1 MKKFM
6 DENFLLQTETAREL
20 YHEFAKTKPI
30 FDYHCHLPVKDLAD
44 DICYDN
50 IGQAWLA
57 GDHYKWRLMRSN
69 GIAEKFCTG
78 DASDYEKFEKWA
90 KTVPMSIRNPLYHWT
105 HLELQRFFNIDDL
118 LSPKTCKKIYNQCS
132 ELLQSS
138 EFSVRNLLI
147 KMNVKVIC
155 TTDDPTDSLE
165 YHKRI
170 KNDAYSVKVIPA
182 FRPDKAMAI
191 NNFTHFINYISKL
204 SEVSNIEIEDFSSLI
219 NAIDSRHK
227 YFHDMG
233 CRIAD
238 HGILTFWVEN
248 YSDAEINEI
257 IIKVLSRKVLSEIE
271 ISKFKSAFLYE
282 CAKLNY
288 KRGWIQQYHIGPL
301 RNNNTRLFNILG
313 PDIGC
318 DSIGDHNYGEKMA
331 KFLDKLDQS
340 GELTKTIL
348 YNINPRDNELIASMI
363 GNFQDGS
370 FPGKMQF
377 GPSWWFLDQ
386 IDGITKQ
393 INTIS
398 NLGLLSRFIGMT
410 TDSRSF
416 LSFPRHEYF
425 RRILCNV
432 IGSDVENG
440 KIPADTDLLGE
451 IIENICYN
459 NAVNYFKIL

>member
-1 MKKFM
+1 M
-6 DENFLLQTETAREL
+6 DENFLLRTETAREL
-20 YHEFAKTKPI
+20 YHEFAKRKPI

-44 DICYDN
+44 DICYNN

-78 DASDYEKFEKWA
+78 DATDYEKFEKWA
-90 KTVPMSIRNPLYHWT
+90 ETVPMTIRNPLYHWT

-118 LSPKTCKKIYNQCS
+118 LSPRTCKKIYDQCS
-132 ELLQSS
+132 KLLQSS
-138 EFSVRNLLI
+138 EFSVRNLLL

-170 KNDAYSVKVIPA
+170 KNSGYSVKVIPA

-191 NNFTHFINYISKL
+191 NNGTQFINYISKL
-204 SEVSNIEIEDFSSLI
+204 SEVSNIAIEDFSSLI
-219 NAIDSRHK
+219 NAIDLRHK
-227 YFHDMG
+227 YFHDLG

-238 HGILTFWVEN
+238 HGILTFWAET
-248 YSDAEINEI
+248 YSVAEINKI
-257 IIKVLSRKVLSEIE
+257 IIKVLSRKLLSEIE

-331 KFLDKLDQS
+331 RFLDKLDQS

-386 IDGITKQ
+386 IDGIIKQ

-432 IGSDVENG
+432 IGSDVEDG
-440 KIPADTDLLGE
+440 KIPADTDLLGQ

>member
-1 MKKFM
+1 MKAFM
-6 DENFLLQTETAREL
+6 DENFLLRTETAREL
-20 YHEFAKTKPI
+20 YHEFAKRKPI

-44 DICYDN
+44 DICYNN

-78 DASDYEKFEKWA
+78 DATDYEKFEKWA
-90 KTVPMSIRNPLYHWT
+90 ETVPMTIRNPLYHWT

-118 LSPKTCKKIYNQCS
+118 LSPRTCKKIYDQCS
-132 ELLQSS
+132 KLLQSS
-138 EFSVRNLLI
+138 EFSVRNLLL

-170 KNDAYSVKVIPA
+170 KNSGYSVKVIPA

-191 NNFTHFINYISKL
+191 NNGTQFINYISKL
-204 SEVSNIEIEDFSSLI
+204 SEVSNIAIEDFSSLI
-219 NAIDSRHK
+219 NAIDLRHK
-227 YFHDMG
+227 YFHDLG

-238 HGILTFWVEN
+238 HGILTFWAET
-248 YSDAEINEI
+248 YSVAEINKI
-257 IIKVLSRKVLSEIE
+257 IIKVLSRKLLSEIE

-331 KFLDKLDQS
+331 RFLDKLDQS

-386 IDGITKQ
+386 IDGIIKQ

-432 IGSDVENG
+432 IGSDVEDG
-440 KIPADTDLLGE
+440 KIPADTDLLGQ

>member
-1 MKKFM
+1 MKAFM
-6 DENFLLQTETAREL
+6 DENFLLRTETAREL
-20 YHEFAKTKPI
+20 YHEFAKRKPI

-44 DICYDN
+44 DICYNN

-90 KTVPMSIRNPLYHWT
+90 ETVPMSIRNPLYHWT

-118 LSPKTCKKIYNQCS
+118 LSPRTCKKIYDQCS
-132 ELLQSS
+132 KLLQSS
-138 EFSVRNLLI
+138 EFSVRNLLL

-170 KNDAYSVKVIPA
+170 KNSGYSVKVIPA

-191 NNFTHFINYISKL
+191 NNGTQFINYISKL
-204 SEVSNIEIEDFSSLI
+204 SEVSNIAIEDFSSLI
-219 NAIDSRHK
+219 NAIDLRHK
-227 YFHDMG
+227 YFHDLG

-238 HGILTFWVEN
+238 HGILTFWAET
-248 YSDAEINEI
+248 YSVAEINKI
-257 IIKVLSRKVLSEIE
+257 IIKVLSRKLLSEIE

-331 KFLDKLDQS
+331 RFLDKLDQS

-386 IDGITKQ
+386 IDGIIKQ

-432 IGSDVENG
+432 IGSDVEDG
-440 KIPADTDLLGE
+440 KIPADTDLLGQ